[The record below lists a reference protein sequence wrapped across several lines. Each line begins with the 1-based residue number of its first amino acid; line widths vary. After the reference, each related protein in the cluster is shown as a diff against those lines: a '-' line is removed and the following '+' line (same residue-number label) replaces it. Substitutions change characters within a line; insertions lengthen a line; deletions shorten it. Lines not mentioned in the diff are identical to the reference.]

1 MKIWQEGLW
10 GGSVVM
16 DQRGERRWSE
26 ICTQSPRQDVEGW
39 VGATTEEDVTSFSAP
54 KASAARGG
62 SVCD

>member
-1 MKIWQEGLW
+1 MGS
-10 GGSVVM
+10 GGSERGATVVR
-16 DQRGERRWSE
+16 DAR
-26 ICTQSPRQDVEGW
+26 SPHQDVEGW